1 MKHNK
6 TFFTKAH
13 WLVDLFFLLG
23 VVLFAVGEFIHPR
36 SLPEVLSR
44 IFVDAGAAIAVAGII
59 AHLLS

>member
-1 MKHNK
+1 MKHTN

-13 WLVDLFFLLG
+13 WLVDLFCLLG
-23 VVLFAVGEFIHPR
+23 VVLFAAGEFIHPG